1 MDGTE
6 PYYLVYNSTA
16 GRGRLPHAL
25 AEVRSFFAARDL
37 PLEVLPPLRGPELH
51 AVLADLP
58 AAARVLGMGG
68 DGTIHGLLGP
78 LVHSGRTLG
87 ILPAGSADD
96 FAAALGLERDT
107 LGPALNAIAGGATTL
122 VDTATAV
129 LSLADGSVVKTR
141 FVNALGTGFD
151 AEVAERRE
159 TGLDRLRGAAGYYV
173 ALALAWFSL
182 RREHLTVR
190 VDGRVAW
197 SDRALL
203 VSCQNGPR
211 TGGSFWF
218 ARDAD
223 PADGLLNAFV
233 AGDVGRLGIIRLLP
247 KVLGAEPL
255 DHPLS
260 LQATGRQLGLSWRR
274 PRSVHLDGELY
285 GAVKDVSVTV
295 EPASLRVFVP

>member
-6 PYYLVYNSTA
+6 PHYLVYNSTA

-25 AEVRSFFAARDL
+25 AEVKSFFAGRNL
-37 PLEVLPPLRGPELH
+37 PLQVLPPLRGPELH
-51 AVLADLP
+51 AVLDDLP
-58 AAARVLGMGG
+58 PDARVLGMGG

-107 LGPALNAIAGGATTL
+107 LGPALRAVEGGRTKL

-129 LSLADGSVVKTR
+129 LTLGDGTVVKTR

-159 TGLDRLRGAAGYYV
+159 TGLDKLRGAAGYYV
-173 ALALAWFSL
+173 TLALAWFSL
-182 RREHLTVR
+182 RREHLTVS

-218 ARDAD
+218 TRDAD
-223 PADGLLNAFV
+223 PADGVLNAFV

-247 KVLGAEPL
+247 KVLGAQPL
-255 DHPLS
+255 EHPLA
-260 LQATGRQLGLSWRR
+260 LQAAGGQLEVSWRR
-274 PRSVHLDGELY
+274 PRPVHLDGELY
-285 GAVKDVSVTV
+285 GAVKHVSVAV
-295 EPASLRVFVP
+295 EPGSLRVFVP